1 MSEHYFAS
9 QPTANA
15 NQREIDVVLQGREVH
30 LATASAVFSADRL
43 DKATR
48 ILLDHVPAPPESGT
62 ALDIGCGW
70 GPISLSL
77 GLASPQL
84 DVWAL
89 DVNERALELTAT
101 NAKRLGLDRVRAVKA
116 EQVPAEVEFDVIWSN
131 PPIRIGKESLD
142 ELMLTWL
149 PRLRVG
155 GEAWLVVGKNLGADS
170 LQRRLAE
177 ALGAGYEV
185 SRPRTDG
192 GFRILLVKRVS

>member
-1 MSEHYFAS
+1 MSEHYFAE

-15 NQREIDVVLQGREVH
+15 NQRDITVELQGREVTV
-30 LATASAVFSADRL
+30 ATASAVFSADRL

-48 ILLDHVPAPPESGT
+48 ILLDHVPAPPATGT

-77 GLASPQL
+77 GLASPEL

-89 DVNERALELTAT
+89 DVNERALDLTTT
-101 NAKRLGLDRVRAVKA
+101 NARRLGLDRVRAVKA

-131 PPIRIGKESLD
+131 PPIRIGKQALD
-142 ELMLTWL
+142 KLLLTWL

-177 ALGAGYEV
+177 ALGDHFEV
-185 SRPRTDG
+185 SRPRTGG
-192 GFRILLVKRVS
+192 GFRILLVERAS